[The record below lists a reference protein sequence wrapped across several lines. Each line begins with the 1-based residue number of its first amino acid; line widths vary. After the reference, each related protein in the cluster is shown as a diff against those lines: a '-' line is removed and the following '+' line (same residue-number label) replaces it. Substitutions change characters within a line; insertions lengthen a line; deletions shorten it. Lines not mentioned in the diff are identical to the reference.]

1 MTAVLLVFKMKR
13 DSKEKSGGSEKC
25 LEADLMEEAKKEADK
40 PLYLAR
46 YE

>member
-1 MTAVLLVFKMKR
+1 LVFEMKR
-13 DSKEKSGGSEKC
+13 GSKEKSGNSEEY
-25 LEADLMEEAKKEADK
+25 LETDLMEEAKKEAGK

>member
-13 DSKEKSGGSEKC
+13 DSKEKSSDSEKC
-25 LEADLMEEAKKEADK
+25 LEADLMEEAKKEAGK
-40 PLYLAR
+40 PLYLTR

>member
-1 MTAVLLVFKMKR
+1 MKR
-13 DSKEKSGGSEKC
+13 ESKEKSGDSEKS
-25 LEADLMEEAKKEADK
+25 LEIDLMEEAKKEADK

>member
-1 MTAVLLVFKMKR
+1 MVFEMKR
-13 DSKEKSGGSEKC
+13 GSKEKSGNSEKY
-25 LEADLMEEAKKEADK
+25 LDKDLMEEAKKEADK